1 MAIKVSFVRR
11 KPFAPLRLGVFA
23 FSLLVGVVSA
33 QADEPLSKR
42 IDQLILASAKQPASP
57 VADDAEFLHRV
68 TLDLAGRIPTAS
80 EVRTFFADTATDKR
94 VKFVDQLLASPEYP
108 RRMHDVFHVML
119 MERLG
124 EHADWSK
131 FLLTSFEKNKPWD
144 QMVREM
150 LSPNPDD
157 EATRGAAFYWTK
169 RLENYGQN
177 PVDLPALTRDVGRMF
192 LGKDFQCCQCH
203 DHLLVNEYKQV
214 HFQGLFAFVGNT
226 FIRQD
231 LKFPAVGEKPVA
243 KKVEF
248 MSVFVK
254 EKKETG
260 PRLPGGEEV
269 AIPEFPKGEE
279 FAVAPNKKERFE
291 GTPKFSPLKTLS
303 EQLPKADNAA
313 FSKNIVNRLWFVML
327 GRGIVHPLDLHHV
340 DNPPSHPELLDL
352 LAKEF
357 VAHQF
362 DIKWLLRE
370 IALSEAYQR
379 SSRLASPSALG
390 PEPSTFLTAIEK
402 PLSAE
407 QVLASVLQATG
418 ESDKF
423 ANAATDPAAAKE
435 LDTLR
440 ERFRKAFAN
449 PPREP
454 EGEYSPS
461 VKGTLF
467 LLNDATV
474 LGWLTP
480 RPGNLIDRLSKI
492 SEAPAVA
499 DELYLTVLSR
509 LPSNDE
515 RTEVV
520 AFLAKTPDQR
530 PKILGQLAWALL
542 ASTEFSVN
550 H

>member
-1 MAIKVSFVRR
+1 MN
-11 KPFAPLRLGVFA
+11 RLARGL
-23 FSLLVGVVSA
+23 SLCVVMLLCSSGW
-33 QADEPLSKR
+33 ADEPLAKR
-42 IDQLILASAKQPASP
+42 IDWLILAPAKQPASP
-57 VADDAEFLHRV
+57 VADDAEFLRRV
-68 TLDLAGRIPTAS
+68 TLDLAGRIPSAD
-80 EVRTFFADTATDKR
+80 EVRRFQADTAADKR
-94 VKFVDQLLASPEYP
+94 AKLVDQLLAAPEYP
-108 RRMHDVFHVML
+108 RRLADLFHVML

-124 EHADWSK
+124 DHEEWTK
-131 FLLTSFEKNKPWD
+131 FLRSSFEKNKPWD

-192 LGKDFQCCQCH
+192 LGQDFQCCQCH
-203 DHLLVNEYKQV
+203 DHLLVNEYKQA
-214 HFQGLFAFVGNT
+214 HFQGLFAFVGHT

-231 LKFPAVGEKPVA
+231 VKFPAVGEKPVN

-260 PRLPGGEEV
+260 PRLPGGDEV
-269 AIPEFPKGEE
+269 AIPEFAKGEE

-291 GTPKFSPLKTLS
+291 GTPKFSPLKVLA

-313 FSKNIVNRLWFVML
+313 FSKNIANRLWFVML
-327 GRGIVHPLDLHHV
+327 GRGLVHPLDLHHA

-357 VAHQF
+357 VEHQF

-370 IALSEAYQR
+370 IALSETYQR
-379 SSRLASPSALG
+379 SSRLPAGVADPPLA
-390 PEPSTFLTAIEK
+390 ETFLTAIEK

-407 QVLASVLQATG
+407 QFLASVLQATG
-418 ESDKF
+418 EADKF
-423 ANAATDPAAAKE
+423 ANAATDPAVAKE
-435 LDTLR
+435 ADTLR

-454 EGEYSPS
+454 EGDYAPS

-467 LLNDATV
+467 LLNDSVV

-480 RPGNLIDRLSKI
+480 RPGNLIDRLSKL
-492 SEAPAVA
+492 SDATQTA
-499 DELYLTVLSR
+499 DELYLSVLSR
-509 LPSNDE
+509 LPSDDE
-515 RTEVV
+515 RAEAV
-520 AFLAKTPDQR
+520 AHLAKHPDQR
-530 PKILGQLAWALL
+530 PKSLAQLAWALL